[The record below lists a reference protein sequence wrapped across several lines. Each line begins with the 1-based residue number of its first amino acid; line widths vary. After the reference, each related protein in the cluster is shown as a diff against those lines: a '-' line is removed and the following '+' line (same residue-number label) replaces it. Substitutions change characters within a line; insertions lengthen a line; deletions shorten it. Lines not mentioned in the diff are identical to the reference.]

1 MSYVN
6 DKFYGSVINKFLT
19 NDEMAEMVAEMQ
31 VRAISVNN
39 KALNQNMM
47 Q

>member
-6 DKFYGSVINKFLT
+6 DKFYGSVVNRFLS
-19 NDEMAEMVAEMQ
+19 NEEMSELVTEMQ

-39 KALNQNMM
+39 KALN
-47 Q
+47 